1 MTEPGTRIPA
11 WFTITID
18 LTVIAVS
25 AILIGIGFW
34 IGAL

>member
-11 WFTITID
+11 WLTID